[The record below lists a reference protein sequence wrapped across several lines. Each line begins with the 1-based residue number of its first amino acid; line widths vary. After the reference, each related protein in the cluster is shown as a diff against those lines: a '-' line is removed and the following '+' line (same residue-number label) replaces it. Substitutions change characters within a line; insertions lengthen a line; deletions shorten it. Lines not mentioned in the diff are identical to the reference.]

1 MLAKNPRA
9 PRADRYPALSLT
21 TIVGTPPGACSLLQG
36 IEVHPSK
43 SGRLSGR
50 LRGQASLPLFSSPSD
65 QKLLSGYCASGIMV
79 YHHTHRHFFT
89 LIRSSS

>member
-9 PRADRYPALSLT
+9 PRGVRFPALSLA
-21 TIVGTPPGACSLLQG
+21 TIVGTPPGTCSLLQG

-50 LRGQASLPLFSSPSD
+50 LA
-65 QKLLSGYCASGIMV
+65 LL
-79 YHHTHRHFFT
+79 
-89 LIRSSS
+89 LIAGDPRSNAFVLVVG